1 MHELHPNPADHL
13 VDENRVD
20 RIREAATNA
29 DLDGLVALSP
39 ANSFYLTGC
48 YVGMYSRP
56 VVGVVTAETSGFG
69 GPAIEERT
77 ARRKAWTEKAIF
89 YEDTDDPLDV
99 LAELFPDRGRFGI
112 DSRLAR
118 PEWKNGLD
126 DRVDAKF
133 VDATEIF
140 DELRQVKTDWELAMM
155 RRSSDLA
162 GAGIQAFLESVRE
175 GRAEIALAN
184 KIQDAFYETYLAEHP
199 TYDIGTANELG
210 QYGFANAL
218 SGSHALEPHSL
229 SSSNEVDDG
238 DSVVGI
244 ALPALQGYICEE
256 ERTVLVGNVDNE
268 IRTAMETLVDIRRE
282 AMDMVEAG
290 QATDEIDRVTSDRLC
305 DAGYEEE
312 IIHRTGHGEGVTIH
326 EHPTLNERVA
336 GELASGMVISIEPG
350 LYFRDRG
357 VALRHSDTLVV
368 KENGAERLTSTKA
381 DVIVVGD

>member
-1 MHELHPNPADHL
+1 
-13 VDENRVD
+13 
-20 RIREAATNA
+20 
-29 DLDGLVALSP
+29 
-39 ANSFYLTGC
+39 
-48 YVGMYSRP
+48 
-56 VVGVVTAETSGFG
+56 
-69 GPAIEERT
+69 
-77 ARRKAWTEKAIF
+77 
-89 YEDTDDPLDV
+89 
-99 LAELFPDRGRFGI
+99 LFPDRGRFGI
-112 DSRLAR
+112 DSKLAR

-126 DRVDAKF
+126 DRVGTKF

-140 DELRQVKTDWELAMM
+140 DELRQVKTEWELAMM
-155 RRSSDLA
+155 RRASDLA
-162 GAGIQAFLESVRE
+162 SAGIRSFLDSVRE

-184 KIQDAFYETYLAEHP
+184 EIQDAFYETYLAEHP
-199 TYDIGTANELG
+199 GYDIGTANELG

-218 SGSHALEPHSL
+218 SGGHALEPHSL

-256 ERTVLVGNVDNE
+256 ERTVLVGDVDNE
-268 IRTAMETLVDIRRE
+268 IRAAMETLVDARRE

-290 QATDEIDRVTSDRLC
+290 QATDEIDRITSDRLC

-312 IIHRTGHGEGVTIH
+312 VIHRTGHGEGVTIH

-336 GELASGMVISIEPG
+336 GELTSGMVISVEPG

-357 VALRHSDTLVV
+357 IALRHSDTLVV
-368 KENGAERLTSTKA
+368 KKNGAERLTSTKA